1 MGETESQVD
10 KRQYIYYPLIEL
22 EDNYDSYDREKQ
34 AEVEAVVVTD
44 EQQKQK
50 ITKLSNEARFDNFL
64 HYPRIKLPK
73 NCKEIPENWLIFEI
87 LRLAIYRIQ
96 TDKYQGLLGDFLRP
110 VQGESVKERGNGA
123 KGLQLLDENGSQM
136 TVTQFCAE
144 YEAYTPFRIRYIFRA
159 DSASSYNKIFNKFEY
174 LGTIRPELCKK
185 LSNEARFDNFVI
197 SSDEKLRHTMT
208 TAAVMNNIHYSQA
221 IFLKK
226 IVEGSN
232 VNTYHAPESTDL
244 PYAGIDNNVGD
255 NGKNQEA
262 MPSSS
267 AALDGSDTVQPS
279 ENDGKN
285 TGGATEDTSINDT
298 DPFITQSIPKPIVSA
313 EDFFHDA
320 PDLSWQPL
328 PAHTLEQ
335 SPCHPIIVKKGKFHY
350 CKVHP
355 KEVRSIYLETIEQH
369 CKYKDPD
376 LHKEEIL
383 RLSSMMGK
391 DSG

>member
-1 MGETESQVD
+1 
-10 KRQYIYYPLIEL
+10 
-22 EDNYDSYDREKQ
+22 
-34 AEVEAVVVTD
+34 
-44 EQQKQK
+44 
-50 ITKLSNEARFDNFL
+50 
-64 HYPRIKLPK
+64 
-73 NCKEIPENWLIFEI
+73 
-87 LRLAIYRIQ
+87 
-96 TDKYQGLLGDFLRP
+96 
-110 VQGESVKERGNGA
+110 
-123 KGLQLLDENGSQM
+123 M

-144 YEAYTPFRIRYIFRA
+144 YEAYVPFTIRYIFRA
-159 DSASSYNKIFNKFEY
+159 DSASSYNKIFDKFEY
-174 LGTIRPELCKK
+174 LGTLHPELCKK

-197 SSDEKLRHTMT
+197 SSDEKLRHTMAA
-208 TAAVMNNIHYSQA
+208 AAVANNNNIRYSQE

-226 IVEGSN
+226 IIAERSN
-232 VNTYHAPESTDL
+232 VKTYHAPESTDQWDTS
-244 PYAGIDNNVGD
+244 IDNNGD
-255 NGKNQEA
+255 RNGKNQA
-262 MPSSS
+262 MPSLSSS
-267 AALDGSDTVQPS
+267 AALDGLDTVKPS

-285 TGGATEDTSINDT
+285 TGGAENTSINDT
-298 DPFITQSIPKPIVSA
+298 DPSITQSIPKPIVSA

-335 SPCHPIIVKKGKFHY
+335 SPCHPIIVNKGRFYY

-383 RLSSMMGK
+383 RLSSMAGK